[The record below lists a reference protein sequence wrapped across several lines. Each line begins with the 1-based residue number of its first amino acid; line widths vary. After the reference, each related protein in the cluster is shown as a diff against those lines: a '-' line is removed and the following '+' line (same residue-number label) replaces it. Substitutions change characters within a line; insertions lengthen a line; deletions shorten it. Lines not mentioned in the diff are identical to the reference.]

1 MTGGRRQ
8 RADEFGAGGIERTFI
23 AKDATGGLGEGIDVE
38 DDGGGIR
45 QDVEVTTDL
54 AELEHAVGDGR
65 RAGEGII
72 RRRADDPR
80 TRALLTEGV
89 RRGGAVGEDGR
100 QQVVG
105 GARAAE
111 DKGLVAGHA
120 DLQGAADGE
129 RTVTAGVDEDVGA
142 GRVEE
147 DVLRQR
153 GGGAEVGQRTRG
165 GRGVTDL
172 DHGRTV
178 EGADVMEGEHA
189 LVDLR
194 GPGVSGS
201 GDARPEGDAT
211 GAARAEDMGGA
222 GGEDIARED
231 RVAAAL
237 EDESAGG
244 GALVGVPDGAVQRQQ
259 PVETVVD
266 GEVTEIGGGAGG
278 RADDS
283 SDAGDAGG
291 ITAATGE
298 VEIGVIAAGTLR
310 DVGQV
315 DRLVVQRASGS
326 VIEDETSGDVIAEMV
341 ELAVEG
347 ARSVGADLE
356 LAVIEVH
363 RLGRGVGA
371 EGAAAADAHGAAVD
385 ADILA
390 EAVLVVLEPERRVGK
405 DVGLDQAVGGIIHAA
420 DLALEDPVAGA
431 EEDGGVAGVEEE
443 ITGDQRI
450 A

>member
-1 MTGGRRQ
+1 
-8 RADEFGAGGIERTFI
+8 
-23 AKDATGGLGEGIDVE
+23 
-38 DDGGGIR
+38 
-45 QDVEVTTDL
+45 
-54 AELEHAVGDGR
+54 
-65 RAGEGII
+65 
-72 RRRADDPR
+72 
-80 TRALLTEGV
+80 
-89 RRGGAVGEDGR
+89 
-100 QQVVG
+100 
-105 GARAAE
+105 
-111 DKGLVAGHA
+111 
-120 DLQGAADGE
+120 
-129 RTVTAGVDEDVGA
+129 
-142 GRVEE
+142 
-147 DVLRQR
+147 
-153 GGGAEVGQRTRG
+153 
-165 GRGVTDL
+165 
-172 DHGRTV
+172 
-178 EGADVMEGEHA
+178 
-189 LVDLR
+189 
-194 GPGVSGS
+194 
-201 GDARPEGDAT
+201 
-211 GAARAEDMGGA
+211 MGGA

-363 RLGRGVGA
+363 RLRGRVDA
-371 EGAAAADAHGAAVD
+371 KRSARTDAHGAAVD

-443 ITGDQRI
+443 ISGDQRI